1 MKKLFA
7 FFTAAL
13 FLALSLNVNSLTAEA
28 ADPKTYYV
36 KYYPDKKAWYYQ
48 PGNTWSEEVA
58 GRELYYMTLD
68 FKDGDYVVAEGHGD
82 FPALELDFHLGNFT
96 VVTESAL
103 TIKCKSIKD
112 CYVLI
117 GAATSVTAPVENGYV
132 YDRAKANFN
141 EDCYNLELVYD
152 QNPTMGVNVVGK
164 CNYFYCHSNTQT
176 KYMLWDFTQPIK
188 FADGYLHTPY
198 WAYKIEAPAGGV
210 QTPSLAPEAA
220 APAEPAPQAPAPA
233 PEAPAPQAPA
243 QGVLDDVPK
252 TGQSYS
258 YIVALGIA
266 ALCLAGSYSLKKKF

>member
-1 MKKLFA
+1 MMKRLFA

-13 FLALSLNVNSLTAEA
+13 FLAMSLNVNALTAEA

-36 KYYPDKKAWYYQ
+36 KYYPNKKAWYYQ
-48 PGNTWSEEVA
+48 EGNTWSEEVA

-82 FPALELDFHLGNFT
+82 FPALKLDFHLGNFT
-96 VVTESAL
+96 VVTGSAL
-103 TIKCKSIKD
+103 TIECKSIKD

-117 GAATSVTAPVENGYV
+117 DAATSVTAPVENGYV

-141 EDCYNLELVYD
+141 DDCLNLELVYD

-164 CNYFYCHSNTQT
+164 CNYFYCHNNTHT
-176 KYMLWDFTQPIK
+176 KYMLWNFTQSIK

-198 WAYKIEAPAGGV
+198 WAYSIEPPTT
-210 QTPSLAPEAA
+210 TPA
-220 APAEPAPQAPAPA
+220 APVATQAPAAATPA
-233 PEAPAPQAPA
+233 APV

-252 TGQSYS
+252 TGQSYN
-258 YIVALGIA
+258 YVVALGIA
-266 ALCLAGSYSLKKKF
+266 VLCLAGSYSLKRKF

>member
-13 FLALSLNVNSLTAEA
+13 FLAMSLNVNALTAEA

-48 PGNTWSEEVA
+48 EGNTWSEEVA

-68 FKDGDYVVAEGHGD
+68 FKDGDYVVAEGYGD
-82 FPALELDFHLGNFT
+82 FPNLELDFHLGNFT
-96 VVTESAL
+96 VVTGTAL

-117 GAATSVTAPVENGYV
+117 EAVTSVTAPVENAYV
-132 YDRAKANFN
+132 YDRATANFN
-141 EDCYNLELVYD
+141 GDCLNLELVYD
-152 QNPTMGVNVVGK
+152 QEPTMGVNVVGK
-164 CNYFYCHSNTQT
+164 CNYFYCHNNTHT
-176 KYMLWDFTQPIK
+176 KYKLWGFTQPVV
-188 FADGYLHTPY
+188 FAGGFLQTPY
-198 WAYKIEAPAGGV
+198 WGYLIEPPTGTAATPAPTTAPVATTAPA
-210 QTPSLAPEAA
+210 APV
-220 APAEPAPQAPAPA
+220 
-233 PEAPAPQAPA
+233 

-258 YIVALGIA
+258 YIVALGLA
-266 ALCLAGSYSLKKKF
+266 ALCFVGGYSLKRKF

>member
-13 FLALSLNVNSLTAEA
+13 FLALSLNVNTLTAEA

-48 PGNTWSEEVA
+48 PGNTWSEEIA

-68 FKDGDYVVAEGHGD
+68 FKDGDYVVVEGHGD
-82 FPALELDFHLGNFT
+82 FPHLNLDFHLGNLT
-96 VVTESAL
+96 VVTGTAL
-103 TIKCKSIKD
+103 AIECKSIKD

-117 GAATSVTAPVENGYV
+117 EAVASITAPVENGYV
-132 YDRAKANFN
+132 YSKAKANFN
-141 EDCYNLELVYD
+141 SDCYNLELVYD
-152 QNPTMGVNVVGK
+152 MEPNMGVNVVGK
-164 CNYFYCHSNTQT
+164 CNYFYCHNNTHT
-176 KYMLWDFTQPIK
+176 KYMLWDFTQPIT

-210 QTPSLAPEAA
+210 QTPSLAPEATT
-220 APAEPAPQAPAPA
+220 PAEPTPAPA
-233 PEAPAPQAPA
+233 QEAPATTTPV

-252 TGQSYS
+252 TGQSYN
-258 YIVALGIA
+258 YIVAFGVA
-266 ALCLAGSYSLKKKF
+266 ALCLVGSYSLKKKF